1 MFAFHIVGLFYIDLK
16 ILSLVFSEMGLEF
29 HTFLSMLKAPLA
41 LRILDMMSESDLPA
55 PSTTL
60 PRYTRDLI
68 SSRAVINL
76 IGAFSTVLEACF
88 PFLTFDQ

>member
-1 MFAFHIVGLFYIDLK
+1 MFALHVVGLFYIDLN
-16 ILSLVFSEMGLEF
+16 IVSLVFSEMGLEF

-41 LRILDMMSESDLPA
+41 LRILDMKSDLPA

-68 SSRAVINL
+68 SSRVVINL